1 MERQLQGPSD
11 TAPDTPPTPRICD
24 ACRRIDFIKALA
36 LSPAGSERI
45 VLDADTSRFVP
56 PLQTD
61 CQLCRILTST
71 ICWYHDY
78 WSDPATQAGVSQRFT
93 LHAFSYVQNSLWAP
107 PPRSPSIADQEARDC
122 HILLSIPTNMSCTDH
137 RRECGRGEAGY
148 VVCYPGDASGEQGLL
163 RPQAMPEKFD
173 YQRARLW
180 LTDCEQNHGQSC
192 KHTPRVIDGMKLID
206 CKSLQ
211 IVKAEPC
218 MKWVAL
224 SYVWGHDSRKRQEPA
239 VLGANPST
247 GPPHLPSAVSNAVRD
262 AIDVTSQ
269 LGFQYLWVDR
279 YCIDQQDATE
289 MAAQIQIMGLIY
301 RGAEVTI
308 VAAAGKD
315 ESCGLPG
322 VGTTPRIKQNIIN
335 LGSCT
340 ILATSQDPSSFIRK
354 KSRWCTRGWTFQEG
368 LLSRRRL
375 LFTGHQTI
383 FECNTTSW
391 MEAVGGLEFIDD
403 PRRIDWGGKASTS
416 IFRRYLPGAPTNDTS
431 NFQVDAELAR
441 RYTEWFFIAGQ
452 FTKRELSFDSD
463 SLHAFA
469 GIMDF
474 KRRVEPPVLNI
485 SGLPYVLSRK
495 AEASQHVETHLVV
508 SLCWFHYTG
517 TSARRRLG
525 FPSWTWAGWAG
536 AVRWMFLPFSGHR
549 SCESKI
555 RDVCFEFRDGQST
568 RSTEH
573 LLRTGQMPEDYHLDR
588 VVAFRFEAR
597 VVPSSLFFFNIRE
610 KYVGI
615 DTDDEDDED
624 EENTDDS
631 KDETDSLDET
641 EPDLDDWGHW
651 TVGMHKLCLK
661 RMALPPWKPKELIGH
676 LDDGSWGCL
685 LLGDCSLRSYAHR
698 RFLLVVEW
706 RDDETAT
713 RIGALL
719 VDQHYYMDQ
728 SYPHFFD
735 ESNLDWR
742 RVRLI

>member
-1 MERQLQGPSD
+1 M
-11 TAPDTPPTPRICD
+11 
-24 ACRRIDFIKALA
+24 
-36 LSPAGSERI
+36 
-45 VLDADTSRFVP
+45 
-56 PLQTD
+56 
-61 CQLCRILTST
+61 
-71 ICWYHDY
+71 
-78 WSDPATQAGVSQRFT
+78 
-93 LHAFSYVQNSLWAP
+93 
-107 PPRSPSIADQEARDC
+107 
-122 HILLSIPTNMSCTDH
+122 
-137 RRECGRGEAGY
+137 
-148 VVCYPGDASGEQGLL
+148 
-163 RPQAMPEKFD
+163 
-173 YQRARLW
+173 
-180 LTDCEQNHGQSC
+180 
-192 KHTPRVIDGMKLID
+192 
-206 CKSLQ
+206 
-211 IVKAEPC
+211 
-218 MKWVAL
+218 
-224 SYVWGHDSRKRQEPA
+224 
-239 VLGANPST
+239 
-247 GPPHLPSAVSNAVRD
+247 
-262 AIDVTSQ
+262 DVTTQ

-289 MAAQIQIMGLIY
+289 MAAQIERMGLIY

-322 VGTTPRIKQNIIN
+322 VGATPRIKQDIIK
-335 LGSCT
+335 LGPCT
-340 ILATSQDPSSFIRK
+340 ILATGQDPAHFTK
-354 KSRWCTRGWTFQEG
+354 EKSRWWTRGWTFQEG

-416 IFRRYLPGAPTNDTS
+416 IFRQYLPGAPTQDTA
-431 NFQVDAELAR
+431 NVQVDAELAR

-474 KRRVEPPVLNI
+474 MSRVEPPVLNI
-485 SGLPYVLSRK
+485 SGLPYVLSTK
-495 AEASQHVETHLVV
+495 AEAYQHVETHLVV
-508 SLCWFHYTG
+508 SLCWFHFTA

-536 AVRWMFLPFSGHR
+536 AVRWMSLPFSGHR

-555 RDVCFEFRDGQST
+555 RDVCFEFRDGKST

-573 LLRTGQMPEDYHLDR
+573 LLRTGQVPEDYHLDR

-597 VVPSSLFFFNIRE
+597 AVPSSLFFFNIRE

-615 DTDDEDDED
+615 DTDDD
-624 EENTDDS
+624 EEENMDGPE
-631 KDETDSLDET
+631 DETDSIDET
-641 EPDLDDWGHW
+641 EPDPDDWEHW

-676 LDDGSWGCL
+676 LDDGSWACL
-685 LLGDCSLRSYAHR
+685 LLGDCHLRSLAHR

-719 VDQHYYMDQ
+719 VDQHFYMDE

-742 RVRLI
+742 TVRLI